1 MRKLLL
7 VGDHLGLSQLLKHVP
22 KSSVVAICAASIRP
36 EDLPNCMSLAD
47 LHSLELLIQPRRNSQ
62 GYLEFLDRVRELD
75 VDLVLVHSY
84 SMILPEELLNAC
96 EGGGL
101 NIHWSL
107 LPRNR
112 GANPIQWA
120 IIKGEKV
127 TGVTLH
133 RMQKTLD
140 SGAIVNQRSAK
151 IRFWDSWITVSQK
164 LLRETEKL
172 IQESLPLILSGDIE
186 GTPQDESKATSNRR
200 RTPIDSKFSWSD
212 QVVGIYRLH
221 RAVLPPHPPAYAV
234 NSNGTITLLTRKL
247 NFLFLAALVCYKRA
261 SILNKKI
268 FYRE

>member
-7 VGDHLGLSQLLKHVP
+7 VGDHLGLSQLLRHVP
-22 KSSVVAICAASIRP
+22 TSSVVAICAASIRP
-36 EDLPNCMSLAD
+36 EDLPNCISLAH

-62 GYLEFLDRVRELD
+62 GYVEFIDRIKELQ
-75 VDLVLVHSY
+75 VDLALVHSY
-84 SMILPEELLNAC
+84 SMILPEELLKAC
-96 EGGGL
+96 LGGGV

-120 IIKGEKV
+120 IIKGEKA

-140 SGAIVNQRSAK
+140 SGAIVTQRRVT

-164 LLRETEKL
+164 LFRETEKL
-172 IQESLPLILSGDIE
+172 IQESLSLILSGDFE
-186 GTPQDESKATSNRR
+186 GTPQDESKASLNRR
-200 RTPIDSKFSWSD
+200 RTAIDSKFSWSD

-247 NFLFLAALVCYKRA
+247 NILFLAALVYYKRA
-261 SILNKKI
+261 SILIKRSFCRK
-268 FYRE
+268 